1 MAGKYSSVGWKKYEF
16 PPDMITQEQGEKT
29 MKLTKH
35 QLQKMLKERIFT
47 KAKVAG
53 QTGDKIS
60 EEQWKSF
67 LVRTEARSIR
77 EKLNDEFIEDFIFW
91 LQGRSPYNATEFDRI
106 MHDEDGNPVERETI
120 TGTPWGN
127 TPLFSVPGVSE
138 FLDQGL
144 DRRQKVITYLSKLKL
159 RTPRNL
165 DECYMYF
172 KYLVRGVGLDDKA
185 CHEVASFAQFDNPV
199 GPTGE
204 PGGPVGPAPPL
215 FDEGSY
221 KTNFRL
227 NFDVAK
233 NDPDMYIAWLMER
246 APPIP
251 FFARGLAAEL
261 GARSPEIAEQF
272 AREAAAGKIILY
284 GPEGYYP
291 IDKSGNFLF
300 TEEIAEGGDRA
311 EDAFMMNYYSLSPE
325 DRDVMVATAYAFYKA
340 GVEGEVRLGGGE
352 AGADRP
358 ATGPADIAAMR
369 EVMGAARRDATVKDT
384 KKKLKKV
391 KSKAEKRKETMTKL
405 RKTVGTLEDVL
416 PEDAVMLREA
426 IDAEKRRVSLRG
438 PARGHT
444 EEEAT
449 AEDLKD
455 FAELDD
461 IIRAP
466 PRRASKKRRGATR
479 SRIIDVSDGGGE
491 EGLTFD
497 RSAGYLTEAVEDPEH
512 PLAMHAPFIPY
523 PGKHGWDEAG
533 NPLDKEGTSM
543 LYRVGNYYFRTSG
556 ALHAKKAQLGEAF
569 PAEEVVRTYNPD
581 KDTVGLA
588 GDIKKE
594 KEMIAK
600 AKELEARGYANW
612 EVNKILNEGEEKF
625 LARRKEYEDLVA
637 ARKEKREA
645 IIDLVKETGG
655 PAKEDVID
663 LIEALDAAP
672 KESVKVVAEIVKEGG
687 KGAIVELAK
696 TIPVEARKTNYID
709 FLEDR
714 MKIPFGTMYA
724 LKSYIRSTTDPETKE
739 TTMDIN
745 TDDSDGILVAF
756 TRALKPGVRTK
767 DTMKNLFIEG
777 GMTWAQAG
785 LNAKLLFRFKRT
797 ANKQDIDTAYGAL
810 DFVYKVRENNKAAV
824 SYVATHE
831 ALKAV
836 PGAQGRFLSLMRRY
850 GPDEVHVKQALNGE
864 VGKNFGYSADLLS
877 APGTPEFQ
885 RAQDLATKHFESAVT
900 QLAGMLKR
908 TPGASEYTM
917 DDIELGREG
926 WDTAMNL
933 YVSKAYERGLA
944 RNAYNVAD
952 TYRDDYPYDLQH
964 HLKIANPLS
973 GVSSGK
979 LGDILERTKKQKI
992 PKFQPAEKMEDI
1004 PLPDLSTPPPAP
1016 TPPPIIQLLPVVP
1029 SAREKLLAKIQA
1041 MSDRDILW
1049 RIDKE
1054 MKAHPI
1060 LRNPLAMPEDW
1071 LSAYIDYANDP
1082 TKTISALPEE
1092 KKQYF
1097 TGFVESMGKKEA
1109 FPVELMDY
1117 IKSGGY
1123 EDRSIPR
1130 SFYRPN
1136 ANLQEAY
1143 DYQEGIRQKM
1153 KEAELAFASGSL
1165 SPEEVETKKQ
1175 EIGAMKTTG
1184 LDVFYKRHKENKK
1197 EFRLARLRKAEE
1209 PADKMDIPTQ
1219 DEIPP
1224 VAMPSTPPQ
1233 ELHAGPEIAELPPSM
1248 PRITDVD
1255 SGPLGNVI
1263 RALGRVYSGP
1273 LDKLQEDIVSEN
1285 RGIVPMQLLSKSR
1298 FAPGLKSTNPW
1309 TDDFNAMKEAQQVL
1323 APSEGGAIRA
1333 AKAMRHAGFNIGET
1347 TDSGIIEETTKKYAA
1362 VEAFYRYF
1370 ANKNDFGLLDYI
1382 TGKERPSF
1390 TSMSFSEIASGEN
1403 IGAMF
1408 GDVLM
1413 QTVRSQPDNPAE
1425 ETPAQAD
1432 ARKDA
1437 LGDLW
1442 TQFYSLGIASQLQT
1456 TLKGMKV
1463 FKDDVPFDTF
1473 ADAMNLMPR
1482 FKTLFGDNGLLLGK
1496 TGIETPKSF
1505 YASKLEADARSRFFS
1520 KFNAGAVSTPELYK
1534 GLAHYASAELAT
1546 TRPKYG
1552 IMGLETDLPLL
1563 LNTQPY
1569 LGEMLGTPTPL
1580 DTSTDDPL
1588 SEHFGVTMEKMMG
1601 YTRRMDQTLV
1611 LALMEGFWRAMEAV
1625 PAGNH
1630 ERNPPNIHT
1639 IRDRGMYV
1647 NQFYEERE
1655 RHIERQFGS
1664 MPGAEQIIQEFKQ
1677 QLDGVTLS
1685 IATSVYS
1692 AMDALAQVKSSD
1704 KPPNLPDAV
1713 NKIAPKAED
1722 TWNHGTPELAHADA
1736 FSSILAA
1743 AQTLMERGMEA
1754 TPTKLFGLR
1763 RTNSYYEPDVF
1774 PSDITF
1780 SSSPGDYSW
1789 QPALHPP
1796 VPTIDTSL
1804 FPFVSQTIDTLYA
1817 LQRGLAQ
1824 DFGKSQAMFSKI
1836 FPGKSL
1842 LTITDEI
1849 KANIDSSVLDT
1860 LRGASRRTSG
1870 EEQAIGVE
1878 RLQRILEGK
1887 GMSLH

>member
-1 MAGKYSSVGWKKYEF
+1 MTGKYSSAGWKKYEF

-47 KAKVAG
+47 KAKIAG

-67 LVRTEARSIR
+67 LIRTEARSIR

-106 MHDEDGNPVERETI
+106 LHDEDGNPIERETI

-159 RTPRNL
+159 RTPRNI
-165 DECYMYF
+165 DECFIYF

-199 GPTGE
+199 GPSGE
-204 PGGPVGPAPPL
+204 PGGPVGPSPPF
-215 FDEGSY
+215 FDESTY
-221 KTNFRL
+221 RTNFRL

-233 NDPDMYIAWLMER
+233 NDPATYIAWLMER

-251 FFARGLAAEL
+251 FFARGLADEL

-272 AREAAAGKIILY
+272 AREAAAGNIILY

-300 TEEIAEGGDRA
+300 TEEIAGESPENA
-311 EDAFMMNYYSLSPE
+311 YIMNYYELSPE
-325 DRDVMVATAYAFYKA
+325 DRDVMVATAYTFYAA
-340 GVEGEVRLGGGE
+340 GGYGVPEGAEGE

-358 ATGPADIAAMR
+358 ATGPADIAAIR
-369 EVMGAARRDATVKDT
+369 KTMGATKRHSTVKDT

-391 KSKAEKRKETMTKL
+391 KSKAEKRTERMEKL
-405 RKTVGTLEDVL
+405 RKTVGKLDDVL
-416 PEDAVMLREA
+416 PKDATLLREA
-426 IDAEKRRVSLRG
+426 IDAEKRRISLRG

-444 EEEAT
+444 KEEAT

-455 FAELDD
+455 FAELEE

-466 PRRASKKRRGATR
+466 PRTSRKKRGAR
-479 SRIIDVSDGGGE
+479 GGGGPRLVDAPVKVSRKE
-491 EGLTFD
+491 P
-497 RSAGYLTEAVEDPEH
+497 VEDPEH

-533 NPLDKEGTSM
+533 NPLDKEGTPM
-543 LYRVGNYYFRTSG
+543 LYRVGNYYFKTSG
-556 ALHAKKAQLGEAF
+556 ALNAKKAQLGKDF

-588 GDIKKE
+588 GDSKKE

-600 AKELEARGYANW
+600 AKELKARGYTNW
-612 EVNKILNEGEEKF
+612 EVNKIMDEGEEKF
-625 LARRKEYEDLVA
+625 LAKRKEYDDLVE
-637 ARKEKREA
+637 ARKKKREA
-645 IIDLVKETGG
+645 VIDLVKETGG
-655 PAKEDVID
+655 PAKEAVID
-663 LIEALDAAP
+663 LIEAVEAAP
-672 KESVKVVAEIVKEGG
+672 PESLKVVTEIIKEAG
-687 KGAIVELAK
+687 KGGIVELAK
-696 TIPVEARKTNYID
+696 GVPVEARKTNYID

-714 MKIPFGTMYA
+714 MNIPYNTLRN
-724 LKSYIRSTTDPETKE
+724 LKNCIVSTTNEETGE
-739 TTMDIN
+739 TIMDIN
-745 TDDSDGILVAF
+745 TDYSDRLLSVYV
-756 TRALKPGVRTK
+756 RALQTGIRSK
-767 DTMKNLFIEG
+767 DTMKNLFIEA
-777 GMTWAQAG
+777 GMTFTSAG
-785 LNAKLLFRFKRT
+785 LNAKHLFEFKNS
-797 ANKQDIDTAYGAL
+797 ALKQDIDTARAAL
-810 DFVYKVRENNKAAV
+810 DFVFKVRENNKAAISHV
-824 SYVATHE
+824 LTHE
-831 ALKAV
+831 KLASI
-836 PGAQGRFLSLMRRY
+836 PGAQGRFLSLMRHY
-850 GPDEVHVKQALNGE
+850 APEEVHMKQALHGE
-864 VGKNFGYSADLLS
+864 VGKTFGYSADLLS
-877 APGTPEFQ
+877 EPGTPAFQ
-885 RAQDLATKHFESAVT
+885 RAQDNATVHFESAMT
-900 QLAGMLKR
+900 QLAGMLTR
-908 TPGASEYTM
+908 APGASEHTM
-917 DDIELGREG
+917 DDFEVAREG
-926 WDTAMNL
+926 IDSAMKL
-933 YVSKAYERGLA
+933 FVTKAYERGLD
-944 RNAYNVAD
+944 RNAYHTADAYRESD
-952 TYRDDYPYDLQH
+952 TYETLGKYLDV
-964 HLKIANPLS
+964 ANPLS
-973 GVSSGK
+973 GVPSGK
-979 LGDILERTKKQKI
+979 LGEILARTKKQKI
-992 PKFQPAEKMEDI
+992 PKFQPVEKMEEDT
-1004 PLPDLSTPPPAP
+1004 PLPDLSAPPPAP
-1016 TPPPIIQLLPVVP
+1016 IVQLLPVLP
-1029 SAREKLLAKIQA
+1029 SAREKLVAKIQA
-1041 MSDRDILW
+1041 MNDHDILG
-1049 RIDKE
+1049 RINKE
-1054 MKAHPI
+1054 MKAHPV

-1071 LSAYIDYANDP
+1071 GPAFVEYVNDP
-1082 TKTISALPEE
+1082 TKTISALAPE

-1097 TGFVESMGKKEA
+1097 ASFTESMIKRESL
-1109 FPVELMDY
+1109 PIQLVDY
-1117 IKSGGY
+1117 IKSKT
-1123 EDRSIPR
+1123 DPAKFIPR
-1130 SFYRPN
+1130 EFYANPN
-1136 ANLQEAY
+1136 IKEAY
-1143 DYQEGIRQKM
+1143 EYHEGIRQKTNEV
-1153 KEAELAFASGSL
+1153 KVAFESGGLSAEELT
-1165 SPEEVETKKQ
+1165 TKQQ
-1175 EIGAMKTTG
+1175 EINEMKTTG
-1184 LDVFYKRHKENKK
+1184 LAVFYQRHKENKK
-1197 EFRLARLRKAEE
+1197 QFRLARLKKAEE

-1219 DEIPP
+1219 DETPVGMPP
-1224 VAMPSTPPQ
+1224 GPMVAPTP
-1233 ELHAGPEIAELPPSM
+1233 ELQAGPEIAELPPSM

-1273 LDKLQEDIVSEN
+1273 LGKLQEDIVEEN
-1285 RGIVPMQLLSKSR
+1285 RGIVPMELLSKSR
-1298 FAPGLKSTNPW
+1298 FAPGSKSTNPW
-1309 TDDFNAMKEAQQVL
+1309 TDDFNVMKESQQVV
-1323 APSEGGAIRA
+1323 APSQGGAIRV

-1362 VEAFYRYF
+1362 AEAFYRYF

-1382 TGKERPSF
+1382 TGKERSSF

-1425 ETPAQAD
+1425 ETPAQSD

-1442 TQFYSLGIASQLQT
+1442 SQFYSLGIASELQK
-1456 TLKGMKV
+1456 TLKDMKV

-1482 FKTLFGDNGLLLGK
+1482 FETLFGDNGLLLGN

-1505 YASKLEADARSRFFS
+1505 YASKLEADARSRLFR
-1520 KFNAGAVSTPELYK
+1520 KFNSGAASTPELYK

-1588 SEHFGVTMEKMMG
+1588 SEHFGVTMDKMMG

-1655 RHIERQFGS
+1655 RHIEKQFGS

-1713 NKIAPKAED
+1713 AKIAPKAED

-1754 TPTKLFGLR
+1754 TPRKLFDLR
-1763 RTNSYYEPDVF
+1763 KANSYHEPDVF

-1780 SSSPGDYSW
+1780 SSSPGNYSW

-1796 VPTIDTSL
+1796 VPGIDTSL

-1824 DFGKSQAMFSKI
+1824 DFGKSQSMFSKI

-1849 KANIDSSVLDT
+1849 KTNIDSSVLDT
-1860 LRGASRRTSG
+1860 LRGASRRTIG
-1870 EEQAIGVE
+1870 EEQAIGLE